1 MHLLS
6 YFYNVAFAFVWI
18 SYAKHFWQTNLIYYY
33 YFFSSSTFLQKT
45 KLIIVIY
52 GVQFVAK
59 ISNIRIWKYIQT
71 TIRFSYLEMAH
82 SRIWK
87 RQIFVFEMNVFS
99 NLKRH
104 IFRTWK
110 RRIFR
115 IWKWHIFLFWKC
127 RIFIFEMDTFSYLP
141 LPRIFRIWK
150 WHNFCICNWHIF
162 RIWNCHIFRVWKRH
176 ISCFKTAHF
185 VLDNKKAWWQSN
197 MGNVNI
203 WNVNTRNVKFKGQR
217 QTAKTWSEGFTVSR
231 FQIWV
236 DKVIWQMSALE
247 MSSSEGARKN
257 SKNLKCSFLSFKV
270 SRFQIWDDKVTW
282 EISTFEMLAFKT
294 PSVECKNKQRKFE
307 VKVSM
312 WLYEVSYVIIY

>member
-1 MHLLS
+1 MPYLSFSILFSLFFLVSKVIVSIEDLSLYICICRVIFTMLHLHS
-6 YFYNVAFAFVWI
+6 FEFSTPNIFY
-18 SYAKHFWQTNLIYYY
+18 KLIYNLLLRLL
-33 YFFSSSTFLQKT
+33 FFSSSTFLQKI

-99 NLKRH
+99 NLKKAH
-104 IFRTWK
+104 FSYLKKTHFSYLKMTHFSFLKMPDFRICNWH
-110 RRIFR
+110 IFR
-115 IWKWHIFLFWKC
+115 IWN
-127 RIFIFEMDTFSYLP
+127 
-141 LPRIFRIWK
+141 
-150 WHNFCICNWHIF
+150 WHNFRICNWSIF

-203 WNVNTRNVKFKGQR
+203 
-217 QTAKTWSEGFTVSR
+217 
-231 FQIWV
+231 
-236 DKVIWQMSALE
+236 
-247 MSSSEGARKN
+247 
-257 SKNLKCSFLSFKV
+257 
-270 SRFQIWDDKVTW
+270 
-282 EISTFEMLAFKT
+282 
-294 PSVECKNKQRKFE
+294 
-307 VKVSM
+307 
-312 WLYEVSYVIIY
+312 